1 MKQLVDIPRNYSLGS
16 YLRSFKLNDL
26 DSASKLLSVISIWK
40 APFKMGTRA
49 DLYDLIVEVASLRT
63 WKTVN
68 KEFKNGVFCNR
79 AVGKNREKLSKKCV
93 GY

>member
-1 MKQLVDIPRNYSLGS
+1 MESSLQNG
-16 YLRSFKLNDL
+16 YKG
-26 DSASKLLSVISIWK
+26 W
-40 APFKMGTRA
+40 
-49 DLYDLIVEVASLRT
+49 LYDLIVEVASLRT